1 MIQPQI
7 LIIEDELALRRFLV
21 PTLEGQGYRVE
32 VAGTGAEGLAQAGAH
47 NPDLV
52 LLDLGLPDMDGLEV
66 LRQVRAWSRK
76 PILILSA
83 RHQEEA
89 KVAALDLGAD
99 DYLTKPFGAAELLA
113 RIRVALRHAARPAQ
127 ESPVLAC
134 GALSLDLERRE
145 VTVEGVPVRLTPLEY
160 RLLEA
165 LARRAGQVATH
176 AQLLNEVW
184 GPAGAGQTHYLR
196 IYMGTLRRKIEP
208 DPTRPRYL
216 LTEPSIGYRL
226 EMETGS
232 GRGE

>member
-1 MIQPQI
+1 MTQAQI

-21 PTLEGQGYRVE
+21 PTLEGQGYRVG
-32 VAGTGAEGLAQAGAH
+32 VAGTGAEGLGQARTH
-47 NPDLV
+47 NPDLI
-52 LLDLGLPDMDGLEV
+52 LLDLGLPDLDGLEV
-66 LRQVRAWSRK
+66 LRQLRAWSRK

-145 VTVEGVPVRLTPLEY
+145 VTVEGAPVRLTPLEY

-184 GPAGAGQTHYLR
+184 GPAGEGQTHYLR

-232 GRGE
+232 GRHE

>member
-66 LRQVRAWSRK
+66 LRQVRTWSRK